1 MQSRRR
7 VIPMSAD
14 SAQPSSSPAPLTT
27 VGFIG
32 IGQMG
37 HGMLKN
43 LCERGVPVLAFDPS
57 SAALARAQALGA
69 EIAPSPCAVGAKVK
83 TVFLCVPSGE
93 QVSSLLFGEDGL
105 VSANNPSLMVVDHTT
120 YNRNEAIAIA
130 ARAREAGLRYADC
143 PVSGT
148 PVRADNGTLTIM
160 FGGQESDFLSA
171 KPYLDITGEFVVHC
185 GDVGSGQLMKAVNNI
200 IYDVNIAAICEVIP
214 LALKAGLDAEV
225 LANVVTSGSSRS
237 FASEYFVPKILDG
250 QFDGDFSLQAAYK
263 DIVNVQE
270 AATGLA
276 AMTPVVNAMIATY
289 QGTIAQGLGD
299 EAKSAM
305 IKGYEEALGVQFR
318 RDKSK
323 DS

>member
-1 MQSRRR
+1 
-7 VIPMSAD
+7 MSAD
-14 SAQPSSSPAPLTT
+14 SAQPSSPPTPLNT

-43 LCERGVPVLAFDPS
+43 LCESGVPVLAFDPS
-57 SAALARAQALGA
+57 RGALDRAQALGA
-69 EIAPSPCAVGAKVK
+69 EIAPSPCAVGAKVE

-93 QVSSLLFGEDGL
+93 QVLSLLFGEDGL

-171 KPYLDITGEFVVHC
+171 KPYLDIIGEFVVHC

-214 LALKAGLDAEV
+214 LALKAGLDADV
-225 LANVVTSGSSRS
+225 LASVVTSGSSRS

-289 QGTIAQGLGD
+289 QRTIAQGFGD

-318 RDKSK
+318 REKE
-323 DS
+323 